1 MENSSAPEPE
11 KKKELKTYSF
21 TRNIFSNEKDEE
33 TPGNNENKNGG
44 NTLNLTLTLYDKEI
58 SLIAQKENIS
68 PKLPNIIYE
77 KYISSETLQGLNKI
91 FSILDTE
98 KIFTIIKN
106 SFEQKLDHIT
116 IEEDKIIIKLM
127 INFMEVMTEEIVF
140 ELEQVKMSE
149 EEEVIIVKE
158 SIKSLTEEKKNLKEE
173 VAKLKNTIEEL
184 KKSTSEKDEE
194 ISKKLGENKNDYEK
208 KLEENKNEFNK
219 KLEENKN
226 DYEKKFE
233 ENKNEFN
240 KKLEE
245 NKNDYE
251 KKFEENKNE
260 FNKKLEENKNE
271 YEKKLKEK
279 ENENNKKE
287 NEIQN
292 ILKKLQ
298 EEMSEVK
305 EIEKYVKEKI
315 IIEEKKEKEIKFK
328 SFNRKNK
335 IAYSNFRFD
344 INIILLNETIKFKI
358 EEIQD
363 DLNNNPSLYE
373 NEFPFNYFGKLSDYY
388 KNQGG
393 INAIFDFLVSRFR
406 DEADKI
412 DKKENKIIIKIKY
425 IFGGKE
431 NQDEIK
437 FELNKKEIGL
447 KNVLTNFDKSLRDVN
462 KELINTKKSFEDNLF
477 EKVYPVGSYYWSEKN
492 TSPGEL
498 FGGKWQKIEG
508 KFLFA
513 SNFNHHV
520 GETGGEERH
529 MLTEKEMPSHSHK
542 YTKFYYYDSKS
553 ISNVG
558 NGVDQFLVHDG
569 EQNSSTVNSDTKGGS
584 QPHEN
589 MPPYLV
595 ANCWKRIK

>member
-21 TRNIFSNEKDEE
+21 TRDIFSNEKDEE

-245 NKNDYE
+245 NKN
-251 KKFEENKNE
+251 
-260 FNKKLEENKNE
+260 E

-315 IIEEKKEKEIKFK
+315 IIEEKKEKEIKSE

-335 IAYSNFRFD
+335 IGFSKFTFD
-344 INIILLNETIKFKI
+344 IKIILLNETIKFII

-393 INAIFDFLVSRFR
+393 IKAIFDFLVSRFR

-412 DKKENKIIIKIKY
+412 DKKEEENKIIIRIKY

-462 KELINTKKSFEDNLF
+462 KELINTKKSFEEDNLF

-498 FGGKWQKIEG
+498 FGGEWEKIEG

-513 SNFNHHV
+513 SNSNHHV

-584 QPHEN
+584 QPHQN

>member
-21 TRNIFSNEKDEE
+21 TRDIFSNEKDEE

-245 NKNDYE
+245 NKN
-251 KKFEENKNE
+251 
-260 FNKKLEENKNE
+260 E

-315 IIEEKKEKEIKFK
+315 IIEEKKEKEIKSE

-335 IAYSNFRFD
+335 IGFSKFRFD
-344 INIILLNETIKFKI
+344 IKIILLNETIKFIIK
-358 EEIQD
+358 EIQD

-393 INAIFDFLVSRFR
+393 MEAIFDFLVSRIR
-406 DEADKI
+406 NEADKI
-412 DKKENKIIIKIKY
+412 DKIDINNKIIIRIKY

-498 FGGKWQKIEG
+498 FGGEWQKIEG

-513 SNFNHHV
+513 SNSNHHV

-584 QPHEN
+584 QPHQN

>member
-158 SIKSLTEEKKNLKEE
+158 SIKSLMEEKKNLKEE

-208 KLEENKNEFNK
+208 KL
-219 KLEENKN
+219 
-226 DYEKKFE
+226 E

-388 KNQGG
+388 KNQGD
-393 INAIFDFLVSRFR
+393 AIFDFLVSRFK
-406 DEADKI
+406 DGADTI

-425 IFGGKE
+425 IFGSKE
-431 NQDEIK
+431 NKDEIK

-447 KNVLTNFDKSLRDVN
+447 KNVLTNIDKSLRDVN
-462 KELINTKKSFEDNLF
+462 KELINTKQSFENDLL
-477 EKVYPVGSYYWSEKN
+477 EKVYPIGSYYWSEKN

-558 NGVDQFLVHDG
+558 NGVDQFLVHNG
-569 EQNSSTVNSDTKGGS
+569 EQNSSNAYSETKGGS
-584 QPHEN
+584 QSHEN